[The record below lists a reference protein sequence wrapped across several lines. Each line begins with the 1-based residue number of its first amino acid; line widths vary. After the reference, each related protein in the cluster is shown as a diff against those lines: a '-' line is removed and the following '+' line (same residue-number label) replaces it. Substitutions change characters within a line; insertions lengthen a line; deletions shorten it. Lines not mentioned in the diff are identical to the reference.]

1 MQRVKR
7 PEERSEAN
15 EHYVVERSLHF
26 IYHDGKVG
34 DLPHA
39 GDIVFDKDNGFAFV
53 AQPPQKAHSLLASQV
68 NLLLKEV
75 TN

>member
-1 MQRVKR
+1 MQRPKR
-7 PEERSEAN
+7 PEERCDAN

-26 IYHDGKVG
+26 IYHDDEVS
-34 DLPHA
+34 DLPQG